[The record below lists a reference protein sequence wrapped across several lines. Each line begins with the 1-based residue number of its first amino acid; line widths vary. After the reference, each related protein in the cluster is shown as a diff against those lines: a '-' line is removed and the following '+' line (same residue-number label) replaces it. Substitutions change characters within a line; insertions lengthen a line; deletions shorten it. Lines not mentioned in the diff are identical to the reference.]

1 MVPEP
6 YVKGVGLHE
15 VFVIGTDFDMAPFD
29 AVEKLPVYENHC
41 LWYGG

>member
-15 VFVIGTDFDMAPFD
+15 VFVIGTDFDMTAFD
-29 AVEKLPVYENHC
+29 AVEELPVYKNHC
-41 LWYGG
+41 LSIGG